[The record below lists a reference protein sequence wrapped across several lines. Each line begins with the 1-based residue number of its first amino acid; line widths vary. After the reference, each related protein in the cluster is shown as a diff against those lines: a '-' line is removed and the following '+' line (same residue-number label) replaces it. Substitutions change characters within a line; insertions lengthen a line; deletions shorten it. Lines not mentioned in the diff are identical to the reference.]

1 MGKQKYTAKEKKVS
15 RMTRNG
21 LVEENLATKETRKVT
36 NSDQEL
42 PYKQKDVEQAFIT
55 SEKKK
60 NSHKKAEKKQFSEKV
75 QEGNPAKKEEAAN
88 SPPGKRKTQGRYR
101 YRDKPAGVSVDSAVE
116 IRERKEKH
124 RSQYQRQKKKQQ
136 RLQFGKLET
145 DGSLKKEKK
154 TSAETDGGH
163 FQAEK
168 NDVSTNRKKGK
179 QKYSRKTIKTYQE
192 VDKAARKQ
200 EAERQNKI
208 PKDSVYTK
216 KTNEEQKAKVKYHLY
231 FDKKTGKTDGKKK
244 TLSSVPKKALKNA
257 VYQKAGE
264 DEEENSAVDA
274 AHKLVRSGEWILQEH
289 SSRNIRKNRSQ
300 IHKENRLEKRAWKS
314 ASRYQYQKYLE
325 EHPEMQKK
333 LIRKLI
339 QKQRIKREYQMAY
352 RAGKIAKETKDTSIR
367 SVNLATKIA
376 RKAQE
381 VFVRNVTTLISM
393 GLLLILLLSVMT
405 GFASCSAMFSNGIS
419 TVIASSY
426 IADSDEIE
434 KAELYYTQLEAS
446 LQQKINQMEARY
458 PGKDE
463 YRYNIGEIGHD
474 PHTLISYLTARY
486 GDFKFDEIKGE
497 LETIFS
503 LQYGIT
509 VEEKSET
516 RQETSTIQVGQSL
529 GNVVTS
535 GYCNCPIC
543 CGVWSGGPT
552 ASGAMPQANHTLAV
566 DAANPF
572 LPMGTKVVMNGIEYT
587 VEDTGN
593 FAQYGVQF
601 DVYYDNHAVAEAH
614 GHQTWECFLAEGNQN
629 SVEVTR
635 TVTADV
641 LNVSVQAKPLRSVIL
656 SRMEEDE
663 QEIYEEVYSNRGN
676 LQTYKTPVEL
686 NWYAYIS
693 TYYGYSVN
701 NGTGQTQLHRGVTV
715 NVRQG
720 TEVKSAMNGFVVDVG
735 YSGTFGNYVVTQD
748 KKGVQIKY
756 AYLQSISV
764 ANGQEVTTDTV
775 IGTTGSTGS
784 ATGSQLYLELVKDS
798 DGKEV
803 EKWTSVK
810 GKAHVIKRL
819 HVGKTYTL
827 REEFAPYGYL
837 QAEEVKFTVS
847 DTAEV
852 QKVEMKDAVPVGRI
866 IINKKGEFVKEV
878 TWKDM
883 LAGGMDAAF
892 GYVTGS
898 LKDVTFE
905 IYAAEDIKAADGE
918 SSDYYK
924 KDELVATI
932 TTDALG
938 YARSED
944 LPLGKYYVKEK
955 EAADGYVL
963 DGEIRE
969 VDLTYRDQ
977 NTPVVT
983 YDEDWQNNRQKAK
996 VTVVKK
1002 EKNTDRVLEG
1012 GVFALYTKNDILNA
1026 EGEVIM
1032 KADTMIEQKATDQD
1046 GRIVFTADLPINGSY
1061 YVKEVQA
1068 PAGFV
1073 TTEEI
1078 KEFDFTY
1085 AREDVA
1091 EVSFEF
1097 TYEDEPTTFEI
1108 TKSDLTTGEELPG
1121 AKLKVSDP
1129 EGNVVDEWTSG
1140 STPHIIKEL
1149 EVGKKYTLTETIPAD
1164 GYATAESITFV
1175 VENTAD
1181 IQKVEMQDD
1190 TTKILISK
1198 VDMTDGSSEVKGA
1211 KLYILNEN
1219 QEVMESWTSGD
1230 QPHYVE
1236 KLPIGTYTLLEE
1248 TAPKGYIVAN
1258 KVTFEV
1264 KDTGDVQ
1271 GAKMEDEQAMGK
1283 VILNK
1288 TDKDTKKPMKGVEFA
1303 LCDSKGKVLETLV
1316 TDSAGHAESKN
1327 YPIATFKNGQYKK
1340 AITYILKETKTLDGY
1355 QLDET
1360 EHKIQFEYVN
1370 DRTPVI
1376 EYTLDLT
1383 NKKAPEKDTPETSEN
1398 QGVSTP
1404 GSHGSDAT
1412 SVSNSPKTGDN
1423 TNIAIFVLTLA
1434 VSAGCLGTVVAVKR
1448 KRK

>member
-300 IHKENRLEKRAWKS
+300 IHKENRLEQRAWKS

-426 IADSDEIE
+426 IADPDEIE

-601 DVYYDNHAVAEAH
+601 DVYYDNHAAASAH
-614 GHQTWECFLAEGNQN
+614 GHQTWEAYIADSNGSQ
-629 SVEVTR
+629 EVQVTTTKEVNR
-635 TVTADV
+635 LDVTMTNRNLDTV
-641 LNVSVQAKPLRSVIL
+641 LRS
-656 SRMEEDE
+656 RMTEEE
-663 QEIYEEVYSNRGN
+663 QERYD
-676 LQTYKTPVEL
+676 
-686 NWYAYIS
+686 AYNK
-693 TYYGYSVN
+693 YYGN
-701 NGTGQTQLHRGVTV
+701 R
-715 NVRQG
+715 
-720 TEVKSAMNGFVVDVG
+720 D
-735 YSGTFGNYVVTQD
+735 
-748 KKGVQIKY
+748 
-756 AYLQSISV
+756 YLFDLNSIP
-764 ANGQEVTTDTV
+764 
-775 IGTTGSTGS
+775 TGS
-784 ATGSQLYLELVKDS
+784 
-798 DGKEV
+798 
-803 EKWTSVK
+803 
-810 GKAHVIKRL
+810 
-819 HVGKTYTL
+819 
-827 REEFAPYGYL
+827 
-837 QAEEVKFTVS
+837 
-847 DTAEV
+847 
-852 QKVEMKDAVPVGRI
+852 
-866 IINKKGEFVKEV
+866 
-878 TWKDM
+878 
-883 LAGGMDAAF
+883 GGF
-892 GYVTGS
+892 GY
-898 LKDVTFE
+898 
-905 IYAAEDIKAADGE
+905 
-918 SSDYYK
+918 
-924 KDELVATI
+924 TI
-932 TTDALG
+932 PTDALSDPQFAKMIREAEKYLGVPYVWGG
-938 YARSED
+938 YSPSGFDCSGFVSWVINNCGNGWNIGRCT
-944 LPLGKYYVKEK
+944 
-955 EAADGYVL
+955 ADGLRSHCSQVSPSEAKP
-963 DGEIRE
+963 G
-969 VDLTYRDQ
+969 DLIFFQGTY
-977 NTPVVT
+977 N
-983 YDEDWQNNRQKAK
+983 
-996 VTVVKK
+996 
-1002 EKNTDRVLEG
+1002 
-1012 GVFALYTKNDILNA
+1012 
-1026 EGEVIM
+1026 
-1032 KADTMIEQKATDQD
+1032 
-1046 GRIVFTADLPINGSY
+1046 
-1061 YVKEVQA
+1061 
-1068 PAGFV
+1068 
-1073 TTEEI
+1073 
-1078 KEFDFTY
+1078 
-1085 AREDVA
+1085 
-1091 EVSFEF
+1091 
-1097 TYEDEPTTFEI
+1097 
-1108 TKSDLTTGEELPG
+1108 
-1121 AKLKVSDP
+1121 
-1129 EGNVVDEWTSG
+1129 TSG
-1140 STPHIIKEL
+1140 ASH
-1149 EVGKKYTLTETIPAD
+1149 VGIYVGNNMMIHCGKPVQYT
-1164 GYATAESITFV
+1164 SI
-1175 VENTAD
+1175 A
-1181 IQKVEMQDD
+1181 
-1190 TTKILISK
+1190 S
-1198 VDMTDGSSEVKGA
+1198 A
-1211 KLYILNEN
+1211 YW
-1219 QEVMESWTSGD
+1219 QEHFMAFGRL
-1230 QPHYVE
+1230 H
-1236 KLPIGTYTLLEE
+1236 
-1248 TAPKGYIVAN
+1248 
-1258 KVTFEV
+1258 
-1264 KDTGDVQ
+1264 
-1271 GAKMEDEQAMGK
+1271 
-1283 VILNK
+1283 
-1288 TDKDTKKPMKGVEFA
+1288 
-1303 LCDSKGKVLETLV
+1303 
-1316 TDSAGHAESKN
+1316 
-1327 YPIATFKNGQYKK
+1327 
-1340 AITYILKETKTLDGY
+1340 
-1355 QLDET
+1355 
-1360 EHKIQFEYVN
+1360 
-1370 DRTPVI
+1370 
-1376 EYTLDLT
+1376 
-1383 NKKAPEKDTPETSEN
+1383 
-1398 QGVSTP
+1398 
-1404 GSHGSDAT
+1404 
-1412 SVSNSPKTGDN
+1412 
-1423 TNIAIFVLTLA
+1423 
-1434 VSAGCLGTVVAVKR
+1434 
-1448 KRK
+1448 

>member
-274 AHKLVRSGEWILQEH
+274 AHKLERSGEWILQEH

-300 IHKENRLEKRAWKS
+300 IHKENRLEQRAWKS

-426 IADSDEIE
+426 IADPDEIE

-529 GNVVTS
+529 
-535 GYCNCPIC
+535 
-543 CGVWSGGPT
+543 
-552 ASGAMPQANHTLAV
+552 
-566 DAANPF
+566 
-572 LPMGTKVVMNGIEYT
+572 
-587 VEDTGN
+587 
-593 FAQYGVQF
+593 
-601 DVYYDNHAVAEAH
+601 
-614 GHQTWECFLAEGNQN
+614 
-629 SVEVTR
+629 
-635 TVTADV
+635 
-641 LNVSVQAKPLRSVIL
+641 
-656 SRMEEDE
+656 
-663 QEIYEEVYSNRGN
+663 
-676 LQTYKTPVEL
+676 
-686 NWYAYIS
+686 
-693 TYYGYSVN
+693 
-701 NGTGQTQLHRGVTV
+701 
-715 NVRQG
+715 
-720 TEVKSAMNGFVVDVG
+720 
-735 YSGTFGNYVVTQD
+735 
-748 KKGVQIKY
+748 
-756 AYLQSISV
+756 
-764 ANGQEVTTDTV
+764 
-775 IGTTGSTGS
+775 
-784 ATGSQLYLELVKDS
+784 
-798 DGKEV
+798 
-803 EKWTSVK
+803 
-810 GKAHVIKRL
+810 
-819 HVGKTYTL
+819 
-827 REEFAPYGYL
+827 
-837 QAEEVKFTVS
+837 
-847 DTAEV
+847 
-852 QKVEMKDAVPVGRI
+852 
-866 IINKKGEFVKEV
+866 
-878 TWKDM
+878 
-883 LAGGMDAAF
+883 
-892 GYVTGS
+892 
-898 LKDVTFE
+898 
-905 IYAAEDIKAADGE
+905 
-918 SSDYYK
+918 
-924 KDELVATI
+924 
-932 TTDALG
+932 
-938 YARSED
+938 
-944 LPLGKYYVKEK
+944 
-955 EAADGYVL
+955 
-963 DGEIRE
+963 
-969 VDLTYRDQ
+969 
-977 NTPVVT
+977 
-983 YDEDWQNNRQKAK
+983 
-996 VTVVKK
+996 
-1002 EKNTDRVLEG
+1002 
-1012 GVFALYTKNDILNA
+1012 
-1026 EGEVIM
+1026 
-1032 KADTMIEQKATDQD
+1032 
-1046 GRIVFTADLPINGSY
+1046 
-1061 YVKEVQA
+1061 
-1068 PAGFV
+1068 
-1073 TTEEI
+1073 
-1078 KEFDFTY
+1078 
-1085 AREDVA
+1085 
-1091 EVSFEF
+1091 
-1097 TYEDEPTTFEI
+1097 
-1108 TKSDLTTGEELPG
+1108 
-1121 AKLKVSDP
+1121 
-1129 EGNVVDEWTSG
+1129 
-1140 STPHIIKEL
+1140 
-1149 EVGKKYTLTETIPAD
+1149 
-1164 GYATAESITFV
+1164 
-1175 VENTAD
+1175 
-1181 IQKVEMQDD
+1181 
-1190 TTKILISK
+1190 
-1198 VDMTDGSSEVKGA
+1198 
-1211 KLYILNEN
+1211 
-1219 QEVMESWTSGD
+1219 
-1230 QPHYVE
+1230 
-1236 KLPIGTYTLLEE
+1236 
-1248 TAPKGYIVAN
+1248 
-1258 KVTFEV
+1258 
-1264 KDTGDVQ
+1264 
-1271 GAKMEDEQAMGK
+1271 
-1283 VILNK
+1283 
-1288 TDKDTKKPMKGVEFA
+1288 
-1303 LCDSKGKVLETLV
+1303 
-1316 TDSAGHAESKN
+1316 
-1327 YPIATFKNGQYKK
+1327 
-1340 AITYILKETKTLDGY
+1340 
-1355 QLDET
+1355 
-1360 EHKIQFEYVN
+1360 
-1370 DRTPVI
+1370 
-1376 EYTLDLT
+1376 
-1383 NKKAPEKDTPETSEN
+1383 
-1398 QGVSTP
+1398 
-1404 GSHGSDAT
+1404 
-1412 SVSNSPKTGDN
+1412 
-1423 TNIAIFVLTLA
+1423 
-1434 VSAGCLGTVVAVKR
+1434 
-1448 KRK
+1448 